1 MVECTSTDLGG
12 KDCILL
18 FDMRN
23 LGSRPID
30 EYLSPYRRISLT
42 LCSDIKLED
51 NFDSSLVIKIISKLV
66 FYKQR
71 QYYLN
76 FRDRRGP
83 SPSL

>member
-42 LCSDIKLED
+42 LCSDIKLEN
-51 NFDSSLVIKIISKLV
+51 NFDLSLVIKIIFQTCILQTATILPQFS
-66 FYKQR
+66 
-71 QYYLN
+71 
-76 FRDRRGP
+76 
-83 SPSL
+83 